1 MYCPESVRQPLETLQ
16 SQVTKPFF
24 DFIPYILS
32 GTVPWED
39 PDHRPINKCITAY
52 SRRDLTKPEDGLNA
66 ILGVL
71 NSLRTGKRPMY
82 HLYGVAV
89 THRHIELAWHH
100 KGKSSRRNIR
110 EVPTWSWVAWEG
122 PVSVNGSIIS
132 STDIQLLHVK
142 DETGQYAE
150 LFTGERVVPMR
161 LKTDSSIFIAS
172 LSKGSPTDRTSEL
185 LDGDVDAMTTSSSLH
200 AHKFHRTSTPP
211 YMSSSYMTYDGKYP
225 KTLYITAPVVRLF
238 FRVLD
243 WGPTD
248 PKPITRVHYKAGE
261 WGDCDNVIE
270 RRCGWHCHLRL
281 RDGVTALAPCFMD
294 GGIVPENGDLG
305 LVLSRGGY
313 GSGAAILIIKRCSN
327 VYERA
332 GLAFVQVSYT
342 DPETLKI
349 RSADDGRFMRYEE
362 GMSYI
367 NDAGEFLDGVAIV
380 GGSDRRWL
388 DKALVRTVAV
398 E

>member
-1 MYCPESVRQPLETLQ
+1 MYCPESVRLPLETLQ
-16 SQVTKPFF
+16 PQGTKPFF

-32 GTVPWED
+32 GMIPWEGPD
-39 PDHRPINKCITAY
+39 PRPLDKCITAY
-52 SRRDLTKPEDGLNA
+52 SRRDLTKPEDGLKA

-71 NSLRTGKRPMY
+71 NSLRSGNRPVY
-82 HLYGVAV
+82 HLYGVGV
-89 THRHIELAWHH
+89 THNHINLAWHH
-100 KGKSSRRNIR
+100 GGKSSRRNIR

-122 PVSVNGSIIS
+122 PVSVNS
-132 STDIQLLHVK
+132 STISDRDIKLLHVK

-161 LKTDSSIFIAS
+161 LKTDPNILIAS
-172 LSKGSPTDRTSEL
+172 LSKGSPTNRTSEL
-185 LDGDVDAMTTSSSLH
+185 LDGDADATTTSSSLH
-200 AHKFHRTSTPP
+200 AHKFYRTSTPP
-211 YMSSSYMTYDGKYP
+211 YMSPSYMTYDGKYP
-225 KTLYITAPVVRLF
+225 KTLYITAPVVRPF

-261 WGDCDNVIE
+261 WGDCEDVIE
-270 RRCGWHCHLRL
+270 RRSGWHCGLRL

-305 LVLSRGGY
+305 LVLREGHY
-313 GSGAAILIIKRCSN
+313 GEGAAILIIKQRNN

-342 DPETLKI
+342 GPEGAMI
-349 RSADDGRFMRYEE
+349 RPADDGRLLRYEE
-362 GMSYI
+362 GMSYM
-367 NDAGEFLDGVAIV
+367 NDAGEFLDKVVIV
-380 GGSDRRWL
+380 RDSDRQWL
-388 DKALVRTVAV
+388 NKAQVRTAAV